1 MVRCSRMDINIT
13 KTKEYY
19 ASIEDS
25 TLCDCSY
32 CQCYREQIRSVYPK
46 VAEYLDLLGIDI
58 EKPFETS
65 PLEPDEKNM
74 LEYCC
79 CQYIVFGKSAPEYSY
94 KIGDVEF
101 RMATSYPHTGIE
113 EEHFVLEL
121 FPIWLKYSY

>member
-1 MVRCSRMDINIT
+1 MDINIA

-19 ASIEDS
+19 ASIGES
-25 TLCDCSY
+25 LLCDCSY

-46 VAEYLDLLGIDI
+46 VAEYLDSLGVDI

-79 CQYIVFGKSAPEYSY
+79 CQYIVLGKCDSKYSY
-94 KIGDVEF
+94 QIDNVEF
-101 RMATSYPHTGIE
+101 RVATSYPITGVA
-113 EEHFVLEL
+113 EEHFVIEL
-121 FPIWLKYSY
+121 FPIWLEFIQ

>member
-1 MVRCSRMDINIT
+1 MDINIA

-19 ASIEDS
+19 ASIDES
-25 TLCDCSY
+25 LLCDCSY

-46 VAEYLDLLGIDI
+46 VAEYLDSLGVDS

-79 CQYIVFGKSAPEYSY
+79 CQYIVFGKCDPEYSY
-94 KIGDVEF
+94 KIDDVKI

-113 EEHFVLEL
+113 DEHFVLEL
-121 FPIWLKYSY
+121 FPIWLKYIH

>member
-1 MVRCSRMDINIT
+1 MDINIT

-19 ASIEDS
+19 ASIEES
-25 TLCDCSY
+25 LLCDCSY
-32 CQCYREQIRSVYPK
+32 CQCYREQVKTVYPK

-79 CQYIVFGKSAPEYSY
+79 CQYIVFGKCDPEYSY
-94 KIGDVEF
+94 KIDDVEF
-101 RMATSYPHTGIE
+101 RIAVSYPQTGIE

-121 FPIWLKYSY
+121 FPIWLEYSY